1 MGQSPSILFGDQVTI
16 AIINAVDTAQYGEYF
31 DPIET
36 ELLLTSQRLDIPILT
51 DQVELIARII
61 ESASPVQVFDIDDF
75 DFAMDDEQPLDQ
87 V

>member
-1 MGQSPSILFGDQVTI
+1 M
-16 AIINAVDTAQYGEYF
+16 DTAQFGEFF

-36 ELLLTSQRLDIPILT
+36 ELLLTSQRLGIPILT

-61 ESASPVQVFDIDDF
+61 ESESPVQVFDIDDF
-75 DFAMDDEQPLDQ
+75 DFAMDDEPLDQ